1 MSYAIPV
8 PALPILSVAGSDEL
22 FPVHRIYCVGRNYAA
37 NAREM
42 GHDPDR
48 EEPFFFQKNP
58 DTIVADGGEFP
69 FPDRS
74 KNVHFEME
82 LVVALKLGG
91 KDVAVEKALD
101 LVYGYA
107 VGLDMTRR
115 DLQGE
120 AKKAGRPWEVGKAF
134 DYAAPC
140 SQVVS
145 AVEIGHPDKGRIWL
159 EVNGEVRQDGN
170 LNQLIWTVPEII
182 SCLSGMFT
190 IAAGDLIYT
199 GTPAGVGSVRRGDVL
214 QGGVDGVGKIGITVV

>member
-8 PALPILSVAGSDEL
+8 PALPTLSVAGSDDL

-37 NAREM
+37 HAREM

-48 EEPFFFQKNP
+48 EEPFFFQKNA

-74 KNVHFEME
+74 ENVHFEME

-145 AVEIGHPDKGRIWL
+145 VVEIGHPDKGRIWL

-170 LNQLIWTVPEII
+170 LKQLIWTVPEII
-182 SCLSGMFT
+182 SCLSGLFT

-199 GTPAGVGSVRRGDVL
+199 GTPAGVGPVRRGDVL
-214 QGGVDGVGKIGITVV
+214 HGGVDGVGKIGITVV

>member
-1 MSYAIPV
+1 M
-8 PALPILSVAGSDEL
+8 
-22 FPVHRIYCVGRNYAA
+22 
-37 NAREM
+37 
-42 GHDPDR
+42 
-48 EEPFFFQKNP
+48 
-58 DTIVADGGEFP
+58 DTIVADGGKFP
-69 FPDRS
+69 YPDRS
-74 KNVHFEME
+74 ENVHFEME

-145 AVEIGHPDKGRIWL
+145 AVEIGHPNKGRIWL
-159 EVNGEVRQDGN
+159 EVNGEERQDGN

-182 SCLSGMFT
+182 SCLSGLFT
-190 IAAGDLIYT
+190 LAAGDLIYT
-199 GTPAGVGSVRRGDVL
+199 GTPAGVGPVRRGDVL